1 MKQGRESRGG
11 ARLLIILGLVASL
24 VPAADFAGG
33 QTSRPRGIMTTA
45 FAQTTP
51 PPTPTPIVVP
61 QLPPAPSQQQ
71 QQQQRPTP
79 TPAPAA
85 KPEALDDDDDVV
97 RVSSN
102 LVVVPASV
110 VDAAGQPVLGLKRED
125 FRLEEEGRAQEI
137 AAVGDAEQV
146 PLDIALLFD
155 VSSSAKEEFAF
166 QQEAAARFLK
176 QVLKPID
183 RAAVFTISN
192 KPEMQQALA
201 SADVTTAKIR
211 SIPPITTKTATAFY
225 DSVRAAAKYLAA
237 NAPERNR
244 RVILVISDGE
254 DNYSDQIRDAASDE
268 ATVIVGGGTLK
279 ERDKIKQ
286 SQLHQKV
293 VGNVLRDVQRA
304 DAVFYSINPTG
315 PSLRLN
321 DISTRAQ
328 NGMQQMA
335 ETTGGNA
342 FVPAK
347 LQDLESIFNQIAA
360 ELRAQ
365 YLIQYQS
372 NAEAAPGKYLKINV
386 TTPARTGLTIRARQG
401 YYKK

>member
-1 MKQGRESRGG
+1 MKQGSESRAG
-11 ARLLIILGLVASL
+11 ARLLIILCLVASL
-24 VPAADFAGG
+24 LPGANFAG
-33 QTSRPRGIMTTA
+33 
-45 FAQTTP
+45 AQTTP
-51 PPTPTPIVVP
+51 QPSPTPQPTPVVVP
-61 QLPPAPSQQQ
+61 QLPPARTQATPMPQQTPSQQQ
-71 QQQQRPTP
+71 PSQQQRPTP
-79 TPAPAA
+79 TPLP
-85 KPEALDDDDDVV
+85 KQDVLDDDDDVV

-166 QQEAAARFLK
+166 QQEAAARFLR

-183 RAAVFTISN
+183 RAAVFTISS

-201 SADVTTAKIR
+201 SADVATTKIK
-211 SIPPITTKTATAFY
+211 SIPPITTRTATAFY

-254 DNYSDQIRDAASDE
+254 DNYSDQIRDAASQE

-279 ERDKIKQ
+279 EREKARQ

-293 VGNVLRDVQRA
+293 VGNVLRDIQRA

-321 DISTRAQ
+321 DISSRAQ
-328 NGMQQMA
+328 RGMQEMA

-342 FVPAK
+342 FVPER
-347 LQDLESIFNQIAA
+347 LQDLENIFNQIAA

-372 NAEAAPGKYLKINV
+372 NAEAPAGKYLRINV
-386 TTPARTGLTIRARQG
+386 TTPSRTGLTIRARQG

>member
-1 MKQGRESRGG
+1 M
-11 ARLLIILGLVASL
+11 
-24 VPAADFAGG
+24 
-33 QTSRPRGIMTTA
+33 
-45 FAQTTP
+45 AQSA
-51 PPTPTPIVVP
+51 PTPTPIAVP
-61 QLPPAPSQQQ
+61 QLPPAAAKPTPQAQT
-71 QQQQRPTP
+71 TP
-79 TPAPAA
+79 TPAPPQRQEPTPAP
-85 KPEALDDDDDVV
+85 KPSPTPADTISDDDDVV
-97 RVSSN
+97 RVTSN

-110 VDAAGQPVLGLKRED
+110 VDAGGQPVLGLKRED
-125 FRLEEEGRAQEI
+125 FRLEEEGRAQEV

-183 RAAVFTISN
+183 RAAIFTIAN
-192 KPEMQQALA
+192 KTQLQQPLA
-201 SADVTTAKIR
+201 SSDVATTKIKA
-211 SIPPITTKTATAFY
+211 IPPINEKTATAFY
-225 DSVRAAAKYLAA
+225 DSIRAAAKYLAA

-254 DNYSDQIRDAASDE
+254 DNYSDQIRDAASEE
-268 ATVIVGGGTLK
+268 ATVIVGGGTLS
-279 ERDKIKQ
+279 ERAKRGQ
-286 SQLHQKV
+286 QQLHQKAV
-293 VGNVLRDVQRA
+293 QSVLRDVQRA

-347 LQDLESIFNQIAA
+347 LQDLEAIFNQIAA

-365 YLIQYQS
+365 YLLQYQS
-372 NAEAAPGKYLKINV
+372 NAEAPSGKFLNIKV
-386 TTPARTGLTIRARQG
+386 TTPARAGLTIRARQG